1 MLNFKNYLITF
12 IALTFVICFVGDLSA
27 KESEKNLGDPEF
39 KNKVKIIKPD
49 DVSLRTMRKMAV
61 LINSTSPL
69 FGEVAE
75 DQLSIKLRD
84 NGYDIIERS
93 KISELTQREL
103 MKEELNRL
111 QEQLELEKQLDK
123 AGEKT
128 KELGILENKIDQLRR
143 TWDTS
148 QKEALNILA
157 IGKKL
162 GLDAVIMGTVFE
174 GRRQIGFNQNNPPMS
189 IEKLVVSTFHL
200 QVIDVQTGKVALAI
214 ILEYD
219 KGENITNAVD
229 VMTKNIIENIK
240 G

>member
-12 IALTFVICFVGDLSA
+12 IVLIFVICFVRDLSA
-27 KESEKNLGDPEF
+27 KESEKNLGEPEF

-49 DVSLRTMRKMAV
+49 DVSSRTMRKMAV
-61 LINSTSPL
+61 LITSTSPL
-69 FGEVAE
+69 FGGVAE

-111 QEQLELEKQLDK
+111 QEQLDLAKQLDK
-123 AGEKT
+123 AGERT
-128 KELGILENKIDQLRR
+128 KELSILENKIDQLRKN
-143 TWDTS
+143 WDTS
-148 QKEALNILA
+148 QKEAPNILD

-174 GRRQIGFNQNNPPMS
+174 GRRQIGFNQDNPPMS

-200 QVIDVQTGKVALAI
+200 QVIDVQTGKVILAV

-219 KGENITNAVD
+219 RGENITNAID
-229 VMTKNIIENIK
+229 VITDIIKKEIK
-240 G
+240 A